1 MKKRFLLSL
10 LLIFSMIVSCSRS
23 EYDISE
29 GFNKDITLFEKEIS
43 VPLGNLAPITIGST
57 LNGISRIDGLG
68 GMIGEFIKVGEDDN
82 LLMESD
88 ASIFRINV
96 YELEKKMADPDV
108 AELWHTGYET
118 GYPGGIIPLLSLFG
132 LRTTNQKMV
141 ITADNPLV
149 VNVAA
154 TGTASYNCV
163 SSDNYYT
170 ANIPELN
177 SFTFGQW
184 ATGQELVSVTVPE
197 NVTEA
202 LTSIGFEDLTLDL
215 PAKPTSLIAD
225 KTGDLFF
232 AVNCKYSCNVAVGE
246 DFSLPTSDLPVSLT
260 LPVAKFKIKKFKV
273 DAVVENTIPL
283 ALTVNDIKVVKP
295 TENDGDP
302 DEVDDNVRITTGFTI
317 AGGTLEHPATTAF
330 SVTVEAL
337 TGTLPDIDR
346 LLLSFELA
354 SQPGLG
360 VVTLS
365 ANQGIHVK
373 SASAKLS
380 DGITIPLN

>member
-1 MKKRFLLSL
+1 M
-10 LLIFSMIVSCSRS
+10 LLILPLAVSCSNPA
-23 EYDISE
+23 YDISE
-29 GFNKDITLFEKEIS
+29 GLNKDITLFEKEIS
-43 VPLGNLAPITIGST
+43 VPLGSLAPISIGAT
-57 LNGISRIDGLG
+57 LNGVSRLEGLG
-68 GMIGEFIKVGEDDN
+68 GLISEYIKVGEDDN

-88 ASIFRINV
+88 ASIFKINV
-96 YELEKKMADPDV
+96 YELENKMADPNV

-118 GYPGGIIPLLSLFG
+118 GYPGGIIPLLSIFG
-132 LRTTNQKMV
+132 LKTTNQKMV

-170 ANIPELN
+170 ANIPELS

-184 ATGQELVSVTVPE
+184 TTGQELVSVTVPE

-215 PAKPTSLIAD
+215 PAKPTSLIGD
-225 KTGDLFF
+225 KTGDLYF
-232 AVNCKYSCNVAVGE
+232 AINCKYSCNVAVGE
-246 DFSLPTSDLPVSLT
+246 DFSLPVSDLPVSLN
-260 LPVAKFKIKKFKV
+260 LPVAKYKIKKFKV
-273 DAVVENTIPL
+273 DLAVDNTVPL
-283 ALTVNDIKVVKP
+283 ALTVNDIKVLKP
-295 TENDGDP
+295 KEDENDP
-302 DEVDDNVRITTGFTI
+302 DEVDDNVRITTGFTL
-317 AGGTLEHPATTAF
+317 AGGTLEQPATTAF
-330 SVTVEAL
+330 TLTVEAL

-346 LLLSFELA
+346 LSLSFELA

-360 VVTLS
+360 VVTIS
-365 ANQGIHVK
+365 ALQGIHVN

>member
-1 MKKRFLLSL
+1 M
-10 LLIFSMIVSCSRS
+10 LLILPLAVSCSNPA
-23 EYDISE
+23 YDISE
-29 GFNKDITLFEKEIS
+29 GLNKDITLFEKEIS
-43 VPLGNLAPITIGST
+43 VPLGSLAPISIGAT
-57 LNGISRIDGLG
+57 LNGVSRLEGLG
-68 GMIGEFIKVGEDDN
+68 GLISEYIKVGEDDN

-88 ASIFRINV
+88 ASIFKINV
-96 YELEKKMADPDV
+96 YELENKMADPNV

-118 GYPGGIIPLLSLFG
+118 GYPGGIIPLLSIFG
-132 LRTTNQKMV
+132 LKTTNQKMV

-170 ANIPELN
+170 ANIPELS

-184 ATGQELVSVTVPE
+184 TTGKELVSVTVPE

-225 KTGDLFF
+225 KTGDLYF
-232 AVNCKYSCNVAVGE
+232 AINCKYSCNVAVGE
-246 DFSLPTSDLPVSLT
+246 DFSLPVSDLPVSLN
-260 LPVAKFKIKKFKV
+260 LPVAKYKIKKFKV
-273 DAVVENTIPL
+273 DLAVDNTVPL
-283 ALTVNDIKVVKP
+283 ALTVNDIKVLKP
-295 TENDGDP
+295 KEDENDP
-302 DEVDDNVRITTGFTI
+302 DEVDDNVRITTGFTL
-317 AGGTLEHPATTAF
+317 AGGTLEQPATTAF
-330 SVTVEAL
+330 TLTVEAL

-346 LLLSFELA
+346 LSLSFELA

-360 VVTLS
+360 VVTIS
-365 ANQGIHVK
+365 ALQGIHVK